1 MFLYLIQRKVPNLPE
16 VEKEIVSEIRI
27 IFFHLFYK
35 FNIHSNNKQK
45 FKKIIFLIV
54 VFVFKNIRK
63 YISHF
68 IKFNQKRIMT
78 MI

>member
-27 IFFHLFYK
+27 IFFHLIYK
-35 FNIHSNNKQK
+35 FNIPSNNKQK

-63 YISHF
+63 
-68 IKFNQKRIMT
+68 
-78 MI
+78 

>member
-35 FNIHSNNKQK
+35 FNIPSNNKQK
-45 FKKIIFLIV
+45 IKKIIFLIV
-54 VFVFKNIRK
+54 VFYLK
-63 YISHF
+63 ISESILVILSNS
-68 IKFNQKRIMT
+68 IKKES
-78 MI
+78 

>member
-27 IFFHLFYK
+27 IFFHLLYK
-35 FNIHSNNKQK
+35 FNIPSNNKQK

-54 VFVFKNIRK
+54 VFYLK
-63 YISHF
+63 ISESILVILSNS
-68 IKFNQKRIMT
+68 IKKES
-78 MI
+78 

>member
-27 IFFHLFYK
+27 IFFHLFHK
-35 FNIHSNNKQK
+35 FNIPSNNKQK

-54 VFVFKNIRK
+54 VFYLK
-63 YISHF
+63 ISESILVILSNS
-68 IKFNQKRIMT
+68 IKKES
-78 MI
+78 